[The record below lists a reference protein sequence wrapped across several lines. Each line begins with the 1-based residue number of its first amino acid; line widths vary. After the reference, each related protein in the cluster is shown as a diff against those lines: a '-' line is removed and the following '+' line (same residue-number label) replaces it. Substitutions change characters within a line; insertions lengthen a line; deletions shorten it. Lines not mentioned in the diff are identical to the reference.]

1 MSEEA
6 DMTGQE
12 RVVTQMLEDAALF
25 GGNLRRPESPA
36 QISDLAEAPHYH
48 FRYVRPRRATSA
60 KKLYSKK
67 PALLWIAAVAALVL
81 ILVSLRVLPD
91 HGSTKPSGSGPRQ
104 VTAYSNGLFDID
116 FVSTT
121 LGYAIDNP
129 SWAHK
134 STLPAKILMT
144 DDGGKTWR
152 SVGQPPFPLLN
163 TLNYR
168 LLFTGPSVGYLAG
181 LNGLGVTR
189 DGGRRWSLVSSDWT
203 VGLSAV
209 GQNVW
214 AIFNRCTS
222 SNCSP
227 DVVRQ
232 STDAGYQWQTLGELP
247 AAFVGTASDSL
258 ARLSVDSA
266 AFITSGAPERESGTT
281 PTDPF
286 ATNAV
291 YVTNDGGL
299 TWGMTTTCP
308 SGYTNPN
315 QVAAA
320 PGSAP
325 DSGTWWL
332 TCNGGLR
339 LLSAGAPAIGNK
351 LIFRST
357 DSGRTWTL
365 EASYND
371 GAGQGT
377 PGDSGAPGGQAP
389 AGYVEALTGVSST
402 KALLLTTEGM
412 YGSDDSGRTWRFLGG
427 PNPLNLSGSVS
438 ISGSVGWL
446 SSPDEGLWRSAD
458 AWDNWVEVVPT

>member
-1 MSEEA
+1 M
-6 DMTGQE
+6 
-12 RVVTQMLEDAALF
+12 
-25 GGNLRRPESPA
+25 
-36 QISDLAEAPHYH
+36 DLAESPHYH
-48 FRYVRPRRATSA
+48 FRHFHRRRATST
-60 KKLYSKK
+60 KRSYSKK

-81 ILVSLRVLPD
+81 VLVGIRVLPD
-91 HGSTKPSGSGPRQ
+91 HGSTKPSGSGPPQ
-104 VTAYSNGLFDID
+104 VTADSNSLFDID

-129 SWAHK
+129 SWAQK

-168 LLFTGPSVGYLAG
+168 LLFTSPSVGYLAG

-189 DGGRRWSLVSSDWT
+189 DGGRSWSLVSSDWT
-203 VGLSAV
+203 VGVSAI

-222 SNCSP
+222 SSCPP

-232 STDAGYQWQTLGELP
+232 STDAGYQWQTLGELS

-258 ARLSVDSA
+258 ARMSADSA
-266 AFITSGAPERESGTT
+266 AFITSGAPESESDTT

-299 TWGMTTTCP
+299 SWEMRTTCP
-308 SGYTNPN
+308 SGFTNPN
-315 QVAAA
+315 QISAV

-325 DSGTWWL
+325 HSGTWWL
-332 TCNGGLR
+332 TCNGGLQI
-339 LLSAGAPAIGNK
+339 LSPGAPPGGNK

-357 DSGRTWTL
+357 DFGHTWTL
-365 EASYND
+365 EASYNG
-371 GAGQGT
+371 GAEQGT
-377 PGDSGAPGGQAP
+377 SGVSGAPGGQAP
-389 AGYVEALTGVSST
+389 AGYIEALTADSST
-402 KALLLTTEGM
+402 KALLLTTEGV

-427 PNPLNLSGSVS
+427 PNPLKNPSGWII
-438 ISGSVGWL
+438 ISGGVGWL
-446 SSPDEGLWRSAD
+446 SSPQEGLWRSAD
-458 AWDNWVEVVPT
+458 AWDNWVKVVPT